1 MTRRLRPALALLLVF
16 TCAPVLAQSR
26 PSLDVRVDRVEK
38 ELRAVQ
44 RKVFPG
50 ANPAFVEPEIAA
62 PPPSA
67 IAAGTPAG
75 APLTELTARV
85 DALERTVA
93 QLTGQVE
100 QAEHRLTL
108 LSEQAAKDRGEFD
121 TRLKQIE
128 AAAAPPP
135 AVSAT
140 IALAPSE
147 DEPLAR
153 TPAASRSPRPLPTPR
168 ITPRTDEAT
177 PEPATG
183 DATEN
188 AYLAAYRLWAD
199 KKYPEAEAAL
209 KGFVARNPKHRRAS
223 YAQNLLGR
231 SYLDDGHPATAAE
244 AFAANYQTNPR
255 GERAPESLY
264 YLGQS
269 LMKLNK
275 PTDACRVYD
284 ELNTAYADKVP
295 DSLKT
300 RVTTAR
306 KDAKCK

>member
-1 MTRRLRPALALLLVF
+1 MTPRLRPAFALLLAI
-16 TCAPVLAQSR
+16 TCRPALAQPR

-50 ANPAFVEPEIAA
+50 ATPAFVEPEIAA

-67 IAAGTPAG
+67 SLAGTPAG

-128 AAAAPPP
+128 AASAPLQP
-135 AVSAT
+135 ASAT
-140 IALAPSE
+140 VAPLPTE
-147 DEPLAR
+147 DEPLSRA
-153 TPAASRSPRPLPTPR
+153 PAPSRSPRALPTAK
-168 ITPRTDEAT
+168 TPPKTDDTAS
-177 PEPATG
+177 EPATG

-199 KKYPEAEAAL
+199 KRYPEAEAAL
-209 KGFVARNPKHRRAS
+209 KAFITKNPKHRRTS

-231 SYLDDGHPATAAE
+231 SYLDDNHPATAAE

-255 GERAPESLY
+255 GERAPESLF

-295 DSLKT
+295 DSLRA